1 MELTIAKTVNYDVDI
16 DFDDDEIIF
25 TVFNSDTETC
35 YTIGGIDLEG
45 KVWFDREKI
54 ESAGLELEC

>member
-16 DFDDDEIIF
+16 DFDDEIIF
-25 TVFNSDTETC
+25 TVFNSDTEAY
-35 YTIGGIDLEG
+35 YTIGGIDSEG
-45 KVWFDREKI
+45 KVWFDREEI